1 MMKVLIVNTSD
12 RTGGAAIAAFRLFR
26 ALRNNGVDARMLVRD
41 KKSDDPF
48 VTQLK
53 GGMKLKWQFL
63 RKRLVIWL
71 KNKKRKKNL
80 FGVDIANS
88 GTDITRL
95 DLFKEAD
102 IIHLHWVNQGFLS
115 LNDIR
120 AIVDSG
126 KPVVWTMH
134 DMWAFTG
141 ICHYSGDCLK
151 YSNYCHNCPQL
162 EHPSKK
168 DLSYRVF
175 QKKYGI
181 QYSGR
186 RIYYVACSR
195 WLEQQARKSSILTGM
210 MLTNIPNAIDTSVF
224 CPADRKAMRDKLG
237 LPQDKKLLLFGSMKV
252 SDKRKGV
259 DYLASACQQIW
270 KQFPAV
276 GKNLGVV
283 VFGKKDERLAQMF
296 PFPIYEMN
304 YIDDEKKLAEVYN
317 AVDLFV
323 TPSLQDNLPNT
334 IVEAMAC
341 GIPCVGFNVG
351 GIPQM
356 IEHRHNGYIA
366 GYKSA
371 FDLANGILWGLT
383 TIDYDSVSRNA
394 RLYAVETYSESV
406 ASAHY
411 LKVYEEALKAS
422 K

>member
-1 MMKVLIVNTSD
+1 MKVLIVNTSD

-48 VTQLK
+48 VTQLN

-63 RKRLVIWL
+63 RERLVIWL
-71 KNKKRKKNL
+71 NNRFSKKNL
-80 FGVDIANS
+80 FGVDIANT

-102 IIHLHWVNQGFLS
+102 VIHLHWVNQGFLS

-120 AIVDSG
+120 AIIDSG

-141 ICHYSGDCLK
+141 ICHYSGDCMK
-151 YSNYCHNCPQL
+151 YSDCCHDCPQL
-162 EHPSKK
+162 QHPGKK

-175 QKKYGI
+175 QKKYAV

-186 RIYYVACSR
+186 RIYCVACSR
-195 WLEQQARKSSILTGM
+195 WLEQQARKSSILKGM
-210 MLTNIPNAIDTSVF
+210 MITNIPNAIDTSVF

-259 DYLASACQQIW
+259 DYLASACRQIW
-270 KQFPAV
+270 EQSPEV

-283 VFGKKDERLAQMF
+283 VFGKKDDRLAQMF

-304 YIDDEKKLAEVYN
+304 YINDETKLAEVYN

-334 IVEAMAC
+334 IVEAMSC
-341 GIPCVGFNVG
+341 GTPCVGFNVG

-356 IEHRHNGYIA
+356 IEHLHNGYIA
-366 GYKSA
+366 EYKSA
-371 FDLANGILWGLT
+371 SDLADGIVWGIT
-383 TIDYDSVSRNA
+383 TADYDNVSHNA
-394 RLYAVETYSESV
+394 RRYAVEIYSEGV
-406 ASAHY
+406 ASSRY
-411 LKVYEEALKAS
+411 MKVYKEALKAS

>member
-1 MMKVLIVNTSD
+1 MKVLIVNTSD

-63 RKRLVIWL
+63 RERLVIWL
-71 KNKKRKKNL
+71 NNRFSTKNL

-95 DLFKEAD
+95 DLFKDAD
-102 IIHLHWVNQGFLS
+102 VIHLHWVNQGFLS

-120 AIVDSG
+120 AIIDSG

-151 YSNYCHNCPQL
+151 YANYCHNCPQL
-162 EHPSKK
+162 QHPAKK
-168 DLSYRVF
+168 DLSYKVF
-175 QKKYGI
+175 RKKYGI
-181 QYSGR
+181 QHSGR
-186 RIYYVACSR
+186 RIYCVACSR
-195 WLEQQARKSSILTGM
+195 WLEQQARKSSILAGM

-224 CPADRKAMRDKLG
+224 CPGDRKAMRDKLG

-283 VFGKKDERLAQMF
+283 VFGKKDERLARMF

-383 TIDYDSVSRNA
+383 TVDYDNVSRNA